1 MTNVEDNESEIDMD
15 YDSDMDLNTVV
26 FEELDNHITVV
37 EIESCIKKLKRE
49 KSHGEDCILNEY
61 LIECKDML
69 LPLLHKVFN
78 LILDTG
84 YFPTRWTKAVIIPVF
99 KKVILTI

>member
-69 LPLLHKVFN
+69 LPLL
-78 LILDTG
+78 
-84 YFPTRWTKAVIIPVF
+84 RC
-99 KKVILTI
+99 LT